1 MKKALPNTKVTVK
14 LRKSNY
20 KDEWYLIIES
30 YPVYKRGSKRASRV
44 VESINRTIS
53 TPIWDKS
60 SIARILPDGTF
71 NYKPKRDLNGI
82 IQCRSTIDQEA
93 CIYADNVRKLRQH
106 EYDSAILY
114 TDKENEIAAQNE
126 RSEQDFIKYFNS
138 IISKR
143 HPNSSDSIIVNWRR
157 VGELLKIYSKGQ
169 PIPFKEISVKLLED
183 IKMFLLRAPMGGNK
197 KGTISQNTASTYFS
211 ILKAGLKQAFVDEY
225 LTVDIGAKV
234 KGITNIE
241 KPRVAL
247 SMNEVQMLV
256 DTPCKDDVL
265 KRAFLFSI
273 LTGLRHSD
281 IQTLKWKQIQQTS
294 KGTWQAV
301 IVQQKTKRPDY
312 KPVIQQALQLCG
324 ERSNDEESLVFEG
337 LTDASWISRPL
348 KVWIEASGIKKHI
361 TFHCGRHG
369 FATLALSM
377 GMPIESVS
385 RVLGHTNIVT
395 TQIYAKITTQKL
407 DNDLTMFG
415 NRLSQSFNNVS
426 IAGQ

>member
-225 LTVDIGAKV
+225 LTVDISAKV
-234 KGITNIE
+234 KGIISIE

-247 SMNEVQMLV
+247 TMNEVQMLV
-256 DTPCKDDVL
+256 NTPCKNEVL

-273 LTGLRHSD
+273 LTGLRHGD

-301 IVQQKTKRPDY
+301 VVQQKTKVLDY
-312 KPVIQQALQLCG
+312 KPITQQALQLCG
-324 ERSNDEESLVFEG
+324 ERPSDEESLVFEG

-348 KVWIEASGIKKHI
+348 KVWIEASDIKKHV
-361 TFHCGRHG
+361 TFHCGRHS
-369 FATLALSM
+369 FASLLLENGVDIYTIKDLM
-377 GMPIESVS
+377 D
-385 RVLGHTNIVT
+385 HTNVRT
-395 TQIYAKITTQKL
+395 TQIYTHNIVNEKKEKAANTLHI
-407 DNDLTMFG
+407 DNL
-415 NRLSQSFNNVS
+415 NL
-426 IAGQ
+426 

>member
-14 LRKSNY
+14 LRRSNY
-20 KDEWYLIIES
+20 KEEWYLIIES
-30 YPVYKRGSKRASRV
+30 YPVYKRGSTRASRV

-126 RSEQDFIKYFNS
+126 RSEQDFIKYFNR
-138 IISKR
+138 IISTR

-157 VGELLKIYSKGQ
+157 VGELLKMYSQGQ
-169 PIPFKEISVKLLED
+169 PIPFKAISVKLLED

-211 ILKAGLKQAFVDEY
+211 ILKAGLKQAFIDEY
-225 LTVDIGAKV
+225 LTVDISAKV

-247 SMNEVQMLV
+247 TMNEVQMLV

-301 IVQQKTKRPDY
+301 VIQQKTKRPDY
-312 KPVIQQALQLCG
+312 KPVTQQALQLCG
-324 ERSNDEESLVFEG
+324 
-337 LTDASWISRPL
+337 IRP
-348 KVWIEASGIKKHI
+348 
-361 TFHCGRHG
+361 
-369 FATLALSM
+369 
-377 GMPIESVS
+377 
-385 RVLGHTNIVT
+385 
-395 TQIYAKITTQKL
+395 
-407 DNDLTMFG
+407 DDD
-415 NRLSQSFNNVS
+415 
-426 IAGQ
+426 

>member
-30 YPVYKRGSKRASRV
+30 YPVY
-44 VESINRTIS
+44 
-53 TPIWDKS
+53 
-60 SIARILPDGTF
+60 

-93 CIYADNVRKLRQH
+93 CIYADNVRKLRQY

-247 SMNEVQMLV
+247 SMDEVQMLV

-301 IVQQKTKRPDY
+301 IVQQ
-312 KPVIQQALQLCG
+312 I
-324 ERSNDEESLVFEG
+324 
-337 LTDASWISRPL
+337 I
-348 KVWIEASGIKKHI
+348 
-361 TFHCGRHG
+361 
-369 FATLALSM
+369 
-377 GMPIESVS
+377 
-385 RVLGHTNIVT
+385 
-395 TQIYAKITTQKL
+395 
-407 DNDLTMFG
+407 
-415 NRLSQSFNNVS
+415 SQSYNKLSNSVENAQTMKNLSFLRD
-426 IAGQ
+426 

>member
-169 PIPFKEISVKLLED
+169 PIPFKDISVKLLED

-225 LTVDIGAKV
+225 LTVDMGAKV

-324 ERSNDEESLVFEG
+324 ERPNDEESLVFEG

-361 TFHCGRHG
+361 TFHTARHT
-369 FATLALSM
+369 FATMMLTLGADLYT
-377 GMPIESVS
+377 VS
-385 RVLGHTNIVT
+385 KLLGHTSVKM
-395 TQIYAKITTQKL
+395 TQVYAKIVNKKK
-407 DNDLTMFG
+407 DDAVNLTNGLFD
-415 NRLSQSFNNVS
+415 
-426 IAGQ
+426 